1 MNIGK
6 VLLIFF
12 EGNEEKVIDS
22 IISVLG
28 VGREKFAFQQM
39 YSNSEVNYKDIIFD
53 FKRREVVKSNEEKK
67 LHIQSLKSS
76 SFSLKIP
83 AGYSVRSRYT
93 ILFGMNRILEIT
105 IL

>member
-28 VGREKFAFQQM
+28 VGRVFELR
-39 YSNSEVNYKDIIFD
+39 SE
-53 FKRREVVKSNEEKK
+53 
-67 LHIQSLKSS
+67 LQ
-76 SFSLKIP
+76 
-83 AGYSVRSRYT
+83 RYN
-93 ILFGMNRILEIT
+93 F
-105 IL
+105 

>member
-28 VGREKFAFQQM
+28 VGREICISTNVFELR
-39 YSNSEVNYKDIIFD
+39 SE
-53 FKRREVVKSNEEKK
+53 
-67 LHIQSLKSS
+67 LQ
-76 SFSLKIP
+76 
-83 AGYSVRSRYT
+83 RYN
-93 ILFGMNRILEIT
+93 F
-105 IL
+105 

>member
-28 VGREKFAFQQM
+28 VGIEKFAFLLL
-39 YSNSEVNYKDIIFD
+39 YF
-53 FKRREVVKSNEEKK
+53 
-67 LHIQSLKSS
+67 LL
-76 SFSLKIP
+76 
-83 AGYSVRSRYT
+83 
-93 ILFGMNRILEIT
+93 ILFLPH
-105 IL
+105 LSCSLVHL

>member
-53 FKRREVVKSNEEKK
+53 F
-67 LHIQSLKSS
+67 
-76 SFSLKIP
+76 
-83 AGYSVRSRYT
+83 
-93 ILFGMNRILEIT
+93 
-105 IL
+105 